1 MHNSNIGE
9 GGDSN
14 VRFADGNEGLDVR
27 EKAHLFGHN
36 RGGRLPGCPPDVRG
50 LSRDERGFDGSLPL
64 LGGPG
69 GDEAEADSNVGVVAR
84 NNKREPHT
92 TRRRHGKTKGSA
104 PRFHGQG
111 KAGIEGDGE
120 VRRSNKNSRVGSIF

>member
-14 VRFADGNEGLDVR
+14 VCFADGNEGLDVR

-50 LSRDERGFDGSLPL
+50 LSRDERGFDGSLPF
-64 LGGPG
+64 LG
-69 GDEAEADSNVGVVAR
+69 ADSNVGVIAG